1 MGVNTLK
8 LFPLSKQVHRSFKA
22 AVLALALT
30 STALP
35 AFAQE
40 LAPEHLALARRYVD
54 LTDNNSVYEVTLV
67 QVAVETMRTI
77 LSQNPDLT
85 DTVDTAITA
94 VLDTYRDRKGE
105 LLDQFAR
112 VYALRFTMEELQQIV
127 TFYESPVGSKLVT
140 VNAQAGQDLQAI
152 QEVFEVNLRTEF
164 FAQVR
169 AELREAGVN
178 L

>member
-1 MGVNTLK
+1 MNFIPT
-8 LFPLSKQVHRSFKA
+8 SKFVRRSVQA
-22 AVLALALT
+22 VVLALTLT

-54 LTDNNSVYEVTLV
+54 LTDNGSIYEVTLV
-67 QVAVETMRTI
+67 QMAVETMRTI
-77 LSQNPDLT
+77 LQQNPDLT
-85 DTVDTAITA
+85 DAVDTAITT
-94 VLDTYRDRKGE
+94 VLDSYRDRKGE

-112 VYALRFTMEELQQIV
+112 VYALRFTMDELQQIV
-127 TFYESPVGSKLVT
+127 TFYESPVGMKLTT

-169 AELREAGVN
+169 AELRAAGVN
-178 L
+178 F